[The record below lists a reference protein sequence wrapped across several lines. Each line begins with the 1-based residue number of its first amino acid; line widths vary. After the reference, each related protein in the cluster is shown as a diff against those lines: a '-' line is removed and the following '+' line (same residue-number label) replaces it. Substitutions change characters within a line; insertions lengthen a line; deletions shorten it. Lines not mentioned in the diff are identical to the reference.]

1 MLDNN
6 LDCLNVCDILS
17 TGNCT
22 FTEGTDM
29 IAVNYSTLRSD
40 MKSYMDKVSDDYET
54 LVVTRKGDGR
64 NIVMISEDT
73 FNNLMENAHL
83 RADSAN
89 YDWLIESKRQL
100 AEGKTKQVEV
110 I

>member
-1 MLDNN
+1 MLNED
-6 LDCLNVCDILS
+6 LDCLSVCGILS

-22 FTEGTDM
+22 FIEDANM
-29 IAVNYSTLRSD
+29 IAVNYSSLRSD

-89 YDWLIESKRQL
+89 YDWLKESRRQL
-100 AEGKTKQVEV
+100 AEGKTRQVEV